1 MKHRAILTAAF
12 IIKSWQFANTH
23 THKPIH
29 IAVHRHT
36 YLGLRGFL
44 NKHEWNDYVVV
55 DIQWLISNGRWV
67 IRFLSVIG
75 ILRSFWISIHYKI
88 QLHRF
93 HKIKIERIVMLNSA
107 SFLIF
112 RIFNFIYFYIL
123 TFFIFYLWIKTNQ
136 MPLNKRQRKVDIS
149 WDIRFDIVNKIWRK
163 NTDKCMINYKNCSED
178 CI

>member
-1 MKHRAILTAAF
+1 
-12 IIKSWQFANTH
+12 
-23 THKPIH
+23 
-29 IAVHRHT
+29 
-36 YLGLRGFL
+36 
-44 NKHEWNDYVVV
+44 
-55 DIQWLISNGRWV
+55 
-67 IRFLSVIG
+67 
-75 ILRSFWISIHYKI
+75 
-88 QLHRF
+88 
-93 HKIKIERIVMLNSA
+93 MLNSA